1 MNKLGFRAEGCVG
14 IIDLERRGI
23 MKEKTKK
30 TQGFFGKLVRYRV
43 MLLMLLPS
51 ALLLIVFS
59 YLPIGGLVM
68 AFKRFNYAD
77 GIFGSP
83 WVGLENF
90 KFFFASGKAWA
101 VTTNTALYNLAFI
114 ICNTVLEIA
123 FAIILSEMAGKWLKK
138 ITQSIIFLPYFISW
152 VIVGSIAYSLLSYET
167 GTLNGLLRGMG
178 IDPVNFYG
186 EAGWW
191 PLIIVLFSAWK
202 GVGYGVVVY
211 LAAILGVD
219 GSLHEAAAIDGAS
232 IFQRIRYITIP
243 CITPTIITLTL
254 LALGKI
260 FRGNLDLFYQLV
272 GQNGALFDK
281 TDVIDTYVFRMTIAA
296 TDVGQTVAIG
306 LYQSVLC
313 FVTIIIANW
322 LVKKKDESYSLF

>member
-1 MNKLGFRAEGCVG
+1 MNIKDRKPHV
-14 IIDLERRGI
+14 
-23 MKEKTKK
+23 
-30 TQGFFGKLVRYRV
+30 FFKKLVKYRTL
-43 MLLMLLPS
+43 LLMLLPS
-51 ALLLIVFS
+51 ALLIFVFS
-59 YLPIGGLVM
+59 YLPMGGLIM

-90 KFFFASGKAWA
+90 KFFFESGKAWT
-101 VTTNTALYNLAFI
+101 VTRNTALYNVAFI
-114 ICNTVLEIA
+114 VINTTLEILL
-123 FAIILSEMAGKWLKK
+123 AIVLSEMAGKRLKK
-138 ITQSIIFLPYFISW
+138 LTQSIIFLPYFISW

-167 GTLNGLLRGMG
+167 GTLNGILTGMG

-191 PLIIVLFSAWK
+191 PFIIVAFSAWK

-219 GSLHEAAAIDGAS
+219 SSMYEAASIDGAN
-232 IFQRIRYITIP
+232 IFQRIRYITLP
-243 CITPTIITLTL
+243 SITPTVITLTL

-306 LYQSVLC
+306 FFQSVLC
-313 FVTIIIANW
+313 FITIIIANW
-322 LVKKKDESYSLF
+322 VVKRKDENYSLF